1 MTTKVSY
8 DDTQRAL
15 LKRLLQLY
23 VGHGTSVEG
32 FALVDVS
39 TNLSL
44 SRAETEALVET
55 LVSEGYLYSTIDDE
69 HHQIT
74 CDEMPSDEELSSLA
88 ASQGRQWS
96 APSAI
101 APSRQQLAPWL
112 RRELIYLV
120 ATTRTPYL
128 SRSAAARRRRAG
140 AWRFVVVPPLPRR
153 RGDTGAGASRR
164 RACDLTKKIYNLSRE
179 RLPWPSTVALPLAVS
194 PQLVRR
200 RGTPV

>member
-96 APSAI
+96 APSAT
-101 APSRQQLAPWL
+101 APSTASRPPPAPPL
-112 RRELIYLV
+112 RRLQ
-120 ATTRTPYL
+120 ATHRKSETVMGTTNC
-128 SRSAAARRRRAG
+128 RRDQSLRC
-140 AWRFVVVPPLPRR
+140 LPQ
-153 RGDTGAGASRR
+153 S
-164 RACDLTKKIYNLSRE
+164 L
-179 RLPWPSTVALPLAVS
+179 
-194 PQLVRR
+194 
-200 RGTPV
+200 